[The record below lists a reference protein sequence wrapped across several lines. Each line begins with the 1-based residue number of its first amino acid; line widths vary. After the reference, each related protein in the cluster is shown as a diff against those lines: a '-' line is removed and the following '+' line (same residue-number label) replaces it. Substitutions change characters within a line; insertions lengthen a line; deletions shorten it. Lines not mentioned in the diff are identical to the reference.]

1 MERIIKI
8 GEGILLG
15 TFILLL
21 FLLSFESRLHIPDWL
36 MVAGRMHPLF
46 LHFPIVL
53 LLLAL
58 ITPWL
63 PITEK
68 SEKQFTL
75 LRLIAS
81 LSATITAIMGLLL
94 SLENVNGGDVLQL
107 HKWGGIAIAT
117 FAILFYYFYAKLI
130 SNQTG
135 KWVFSVTAVVCI
147 TITGHFGATITHG
160 NNYLIAPIQNRFIK
174 KVPIEQ
180 AVIFMDIIKPI
191 FDTKCANCHG
201 GGNTKGGLSLEDSL
215 GILKGGKSG
224 SLLSSTDSTIS
235 VLLKRI
241 HLPEGD
247 KKHMPPISKSQL
259 TIEEMALLTA
269 WVHSGAPFNHKLIS
283 LPEKDSLRLLAS
295 SWLQPAQQSD
305 NQKNYAF
312 SAASD
317 KKIKELNNNYRVL
330 EPQGINSPALAV
342 SFYGKAVYS
351 KKSLEDLLTVKEQI
365 VYLSLSR
372 MPVKDDEMGIVNQMK
387 NLEKLNIN
395 YTDITEKGV
404 EQLAG
409 LQKLQEISL
418 AGIPITNKSIEKL
431 ATLTQLSSL
440 FIWNTKIDSNQIK
453 DLRNRY
459 KKIHFETG
467 FVDDGKIF
475 VALSSPL
482 IQTSGG
488 VFDNSIYLKMKHPFK
503 GVELRYS
510 IDGSIPD
517 SAFSKI
523 YKDSIK
529 IDSNTKVIVRAFK
542 KGWKGSLPSQAV
554 YLKRTYRP
562 DSIELATPPD
572 PKYKALPA
580 ILADGELSDQNFG
593 NGQWLGYM
601 NNEASIY
608 MYFNNK
614 IQLHSVLINVLKRTE
629 QYVFLPTQLE
639 IWGGMSKTTLKL
651 LGRMNPPLPSKNEP
665 GQMVQE
671 TFAFSPASVKCIK
684 IVAKPIKSLPKW
696 HAGKGKKGWTFLNEV
711 VLN

>member
-1 MERIIKI
+1 MQRLIKI

-21 FLLSFESRLHIPDWL
+21 FLLSFESRLQIPDWL
-36 MVAGRMHPLF
+36 MVGGRMHPLF

-63 PITEK
+63 PVNEK

-75 LRLIAS
+75 LRLTAS
-81 LSATITAIMGLLL
+81 LSATITALMGLLL
-94 SLENVNGGDVLQL
+94 SLENQNSGDVLQI
-107 HKWGGIAIAT
+107 HKWSGVAIAA
-117 FAILFYYFYAKLI
+117 FSILFYYFYAILI
-130 SNQTG
+130 SNKTG
-135 KWVFSVTAVVCI
+135 KLVFSITAVVCI
-147 TITGHFGATITHG
+147 AVTGHYGATLTHG
-160 NNYLIAPIQNRFIK
+160 NNYLLAPIQNRFIK

-180 AVIFMDIIKPI
+180 AVIFTDIIKPLL
-191 FDTKCANCHG
+191 DTKCANCHG
-201 GGNTKGGLSLEDSL
+201 GGNTKGGLSLEDTL

-224 SLLSSTDSTIS
+224 SLLTSTDSTIS

-247 KKHMPPISKSQL
+247 KKHMPPISKPQL

-269 WVHSGAPFNHKLIS
+269 WIHSGAPLNNKLIN
-283 LPEKDSLRLLAS
+283 LPVKDSLRLLAS

-305 NQKNYAF
+305 NQKIYTF
-312 SAASD
+312 SAAGD

-342 SFYGKAVYS
+342 SFYGKSVYS

-372 MPVKDDEMGIVNQMK
+372 MPVKDDELLIVNQMK

-395 YTDITEKGV
+395 YTDITDKGV
-404 EQLAG
+404 EQLEG
-409 LQKLQEISL
+409 LKNLVEISL
-418 AGIPITNKSIEKL
+418 SGIPITTKSIEKL
-431 ATLTQLSSL
+431 ASLPQLSSL
-440 FIWNTKIDSNQIK
+440 IIWNTRIDSIQIK
-453 DLRNRY
+453 ELRNRY
-459 KKIHFETG
+459 KKIHFEIG

-482 IQTSGG
+482 IQTKGG
-488 VFDNSIYLKMKHPFK
+488 VFDDAIYLKIKHPYR
-503 GVELRYS
+503 GVELRYTT
-510 IDGSIPD
+510 DGSIPD
-517 SAFSKI
+517 SSLSRV
-523 YKDSIK
+523 YKDSIR

-542 KGWKGSLPSQAV
+542 KGWMGSQPSQSM

-562 DSIELATPPD
+562 DSIELATPSD

-629 QYVFLPTQLE
+629 QHIFLPTQLE

-651 LGRMNPPLPSKNEP
+651 LGRMNPPLPLKNEP

-671 TFAFSPASVKCIK
+671 TFKFPTALVKCIK
-684 IVAKPIKSLPKW
+684 IVAQPIKSLPKW
-696 HAGKGKKGWTFLNEV
+696 HGAKGAKGWTFLNEV